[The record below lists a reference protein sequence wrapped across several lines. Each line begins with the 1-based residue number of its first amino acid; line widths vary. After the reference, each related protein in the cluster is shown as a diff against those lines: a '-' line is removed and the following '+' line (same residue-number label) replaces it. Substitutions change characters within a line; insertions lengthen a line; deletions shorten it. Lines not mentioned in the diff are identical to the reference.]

1 MKKWIIGLL
10 VAATLAL
17 SLVPM
22 FAIEAEAVTGVTLQW
37 PVQKAHIVHGLD
49 HYFNGGSELHKGID
63 ILPDSSADKYQDIYS
78 VADGTVVWTRDTCS
92 HETFNAEHA
101 CPDTWG
107 NCIMVR
113 YEINGVEYHAV
124 YAHLKHNSIVVSGNQ
139 TIKAGQKIAQMGTSG
154 GSTTYHLHFEFWK
167 GNSSLRDAEVRSRT
181 FDYFCDNPNAL
192 NGVKFHKGLATY
204 SNAYKNWI
212 VDNCELDGDYYVYN
226 KGYLSECSELYPSY
240 GEAQI
245 ETDCNLHP
253 LPCSNTV
260 AQEYG
265 YSSVAQE
272 ALSAGDPIKIHG
284 IIMNT
289 EDHYWYKVTTQYG
302 TEGYVYSAEV
312 GEMTQLW
319 PYVEGDIMPDSID
332 GAVFLGGTVQ
342 TGGSRIDS
350 VVATVYEGY
359 ATGGTAIL
367 TSDVDNVSTTSS
379 YPLYKSD
386 VDYSMPFQNLAN
398 YGDGYYTIVI
408 NVGVTNYY
416 LDSNGNLNYVSWCI
430 DIGSDTFA
438 YGTPTEQY
446 CTVNF
451 DANGGSGAPGT
462 FTVIQN
468 DTFTIPEQY
477 PTQWGTNFVGWATSP
492 NSMYTEY
499 WPGDTITVTDDMT
512 LYATWS
518 GHLIDYTELLSGYFN
533 IRYPGQGYYT
543 RIEPQVTD
551 TYVIEGLDT
560 SDTKAT
566 LYDSSGNVLAE
577 NDDYNGSNQFRI
589 EQYLTAG
596 ETYYLFLEFYSY
608 EETGELS
615 WQIARQVVHS
625 AGESV
630 IENRGAESYEQVVYC
645 TECGAEMERLTIS
658 YPIRYA
664 QQIKIRCP
672 YAEMYISSTA
682 TSNNRLAGIDTKE
695 GAAMF
700 TVWIDEY
707 GQCQFVCEGKYLTSG
722 ATGYTMTLESEAN
735 EYSYWLLEKAESGWF
750 VKNANASYGGDPQY
764 LEYYSGAFTAFGM
777 RDNTE
782 YYAMEFVA
790 TGDYAVHFAAN
801 GGTGAPSSIYALY
814 GEMIQIPS
822 QIPVR
827 NGYRFL
833 GWSENPNATTAT
845 WEAGEQIL
853 VTKDFVL
860 HAVWD
865 HEHSWSL
872 KTSKPATC
880 VAVGEKQYECT
891 LCGDSRIE
899 KIPATGVHVDSD
911 GERECTELVHFYTCE
926 ECGSL
931 FDIAEHRYSNGCDT
945 TCNTCGYTRT
955 ISHSWNS
962 GAVTKQA
969 TCAETGV
976 KTYTCTVCG
985 QTQTESIP
993 KLSTHTYNNA
1003 CDTSCNVCGA
1013 TRTIAHSWNSGTVTK
1028 QPTCAET
1035 GVKTYTCTIC
1045 RETKTET
1052 LNKTNSHSYE
1062 ADWVMNREDHWHE
1075 CSICGHKKDAAAHT
1089 PGAAATETTAQ
1100 TCTTCGYVIQ
1110 AALGHTHWYGDQWE
1124 SNSSKH
1130 WHVCACGQKA
1140 EESNH
1145 SWNSGV
1151 VTSAATCQK
1160 DGVKTYTCTVCKATK
1175 TEAISAN
1182 NHSYSANTTAATCTE
1197 RGYTTYTCSVCG
1209 DSYVSDYVAALGH
1222 TEVVDAAVATTCT
1235 TSGLSEGKHCS
1246 VCQAILVAQNVIPAK
1261 GHADEKKDFVCDVC
1275 KEDLCAEH
1283 TEEVLPGTAA
1293 TCEQSGL
1300 TDGKKCVNCGEI
1312 LIAQEVIPALGHSF
1326 GEWTEV
1332 KAPTTEETGLSERT
1346 CENCGK
1352 TEQKELDKL
1361 EPTPDDPTE
1370 PTQPTESTEPSN
1382 KPTEPAGT
1390 EPEQTVPATTGAVV
1404 ANPQDDSNTITVLIA
1419 VIAALSGIMIGGV
1432 VVLVVLKKKK

>member
-1 MKKWIIGLL
+1 MKKSIIGLL
-10 VAATLAL
+10 VVVTLAL

-22 FAIEAEAVTGVTLQW
+22 LAVEAEAATYVT
-37 PVQKAHIVHGLD
+37 
-49 HYFNGGSELHKGID
+49 
-63 ILPDSSADKYQDIYS
+63 
-78 VADGTVVWTRDTCS
+78 
-92 HETFNAEHA
+92 NAEIEEKLA
-101 CPDTWG
+101 
-107 NCIMVR
+107 N
-113 YEINGVEYHAV
+113 
-124 YAHLKHNSIVVSGNQ
+124 LKSKLC
-139 TIKAGQKIAQMGTSG
+139 T
-154 GSTTYHLHFEFWK
+154 GSTKYW
-167 GNSSLRDAEVRSRT
+167 
-181 FDYFCDNPNAL
+181 NA
-192 NGVKFHKGLATY
+192 GY
-204 SNAYKNWI
+204 SKSKMKEI
-212 VDNCELDGDYYVYN
+212 VDNGILELSNPTNAQIGVTTTKCGSSCASNKYDGTQCFGFARWVQYVLFGYAVSENSSYFDTYTITSDNASSFLVMPGDLLEVGTGSDHSAIIAAVNGNSFACLEAWGGQGCQINYSAGGFNSWYN
-226 KGYLSECSELYPSY
+226 TLSEVVANYSGRRIRIYRYKNISTNSVTSATYPSY
-240 GEAQI
+240 GVIKA
-245 ETDCNLHP
+245 TAGTSAMSM
-253 LPCSNTV
+253 PCSTGTNPDSQYLQSISSGAELV
-260 AQEYG
+260 ATQ
-265 YSSVAQE
+265 
-272 ALSAGDPIKIHG
+272 LILNSAG
-284 IIMNT
+284 N
-289 EDHYWYKVTTQYG
+289 YWYKVQLDGYSEAYVPASKMKYIYYLTDDASISGVSAPQSLTVGSRFSIKGNITTTYNQL
-302 TEGYVYSAEV
+302 TSVSAYVYRGNTTS
-312 GEMTQLW
+312 GT
-319 PYVEGDIMPDSID
+319 
-332 GAVFLGGTVQ
+332 AV
-342 TGGSRIDS
+342 TGGSD
-350 VVATVYEGY
+350 T
-359 ATGGTAIL
+359 ATGNSYSL
-367 TSDVDNVSTTSS
+367 LNSDVDMNVLFNELDPGIYTYVVRAEIEGEFAETETTRAGYDGEVIVYSCTFEVTSASGSTPSTH
-379 YPLYKSD
+379 
-386 VDYSMPFQNLAN
+386 
-398 YGDGYYTIVI
+398 
-408 NVGVTNYY
+408 
-416 LDSNGNLNYVSWCI
+416 
-430 DIGSDTFA
+430 
-438 YGTPTEQY
+438 
-446 CTVNF
+446 TVAFN
-451 DANGGSGAPGT
+451 ANGGSGAPGSI
-462 FTVIQN
+462 TVAHNGTI
-468 DTFTIPEQY
+468 TIPEQY
-477 PTQWGTNFVGWATSP
+477 PTQWGTNFVGWATTP

-499 WPGDTITVTDDMT
+499 WPGDTITVTSDMT
-512 LYATWS
+512 LYATWIGQFVDS
-518 GHLIDYTELLSGYFN
+518 TEYLACSYP
-533 IRYPGQGYYT
+533 IRYPGQGYYVS
-543 RIEPQVTD
+543 IEPQVNGS
-551 TYVIEGLDT
+551 YVIEGLDT

-566 LYDSSGNVLAE
+566 LYDSNGNVLAE

-814 GEMIQIPS
+814 GETIQIPS

-1035 GVKTYTCTIC
+1035 GVKTYTCTVC

-1062 ADWVMNREDHWHE
+1062 ADWVMNRENHWHE
-1075 CSICGHKKDAAAHT
+1075 CSICGHKKDTAAHT

-1283 TEEVLPGTAA
+1283 TEEVIPGTAA

-1300 TDGKKCVNCGEI
+1300 TDGKKCINCGEI

-1352 TEQKELDKL
+1352 TEQEELDKL